1 MDSKRAIMAATEF
14 LPFGELAEEWAAEL
28 GVPTAWL
35 RRELI
40 LALQDGLLEPYPEDS
55 PAFALRDNLTLR
67 LRPVSWAD
75 FGNVA
80 EARAPDIAPQLGGK
94 QFDLVDV
101 GEIAHEATLLISGDL
116 VQRMGT
122 ENPKL
127 VPTHVWYD
135 EHWPELA
142 TWCRPSPAAGPADA
156 EKRDAPPEDAEV
168 RRYVT
173 ALRAAHPGMT
183 QEPLWIECRRQ
194 WPRLTVQ
201 RWRRILKQLPPFKLG
216 RPPGK

>member
-1 MDSKRAIMAATEF
+1 MDSKRAIMAADF
-14 LPFGELAEEWAAEL
+14 LPFSELAEEWAAEL

-35 RRELI
+35 RRELT
-40 LALQDGLLEPYPEDS
+40 LALQDGLLEPSPEAP
-55 PAFALRDNLTLR
+55 PALALRDNLALR
-67 LRPVSWAD
+67 LKKVSWSD
-75 FGNVA
+75 FSVVA
-80 EARAPDIAPQLGGK
+80 EARVPDIAPQLKAEGK

-101 GEIAHEATLLISGDL
+101 GEIAHEATLMISRDL

-127 VPTHVWYD
+127 VPAHVWYD

-142 TWCRPSPAAGPADA
+142 TWCRPSSAAGPADA

-168 RRYVT
+168 HEF
-173 ALRAAHPGMT
+173 LNAHPEWT
-183 QEPLWIECRRQ
+183 QTAARIECRKR
-194 WPRLTVQ
+194 WPGLRERPQ
-201 RWRRILKQLPPFKLG
+201 WRRICEQRTWKLG